1 MPYQAIL
8 KLAGNEFEVLNC
20 DYNFHR
26 DVDHKGRPSSGI
38 YGGTVNVTIASTDDT
53 SVIEAM
59 INSPEKT
66 FDGSIEFKKGDSD
79 AAKLKELEFK
89 TAYIVNF
96 SEGLNAVGNEN
107 MVQSFTISAEEMK
120 LGSAS
125 HKNNWPKK

>member
-120 LGSAS
+120 LGS
-125 HKNNWPKK
+125 